1 MIAVSYIKSSLV
13 TDLVN
18 HFTEKKQRRGKVRSP
33 PVTSVPFFLSFSLF
47 FCLDTAKSPSIGLHT
62 LYSPQPCGRVPP
74 CSLTVLKV
82 VLADLQNLVCLRSE
96 RRYPGAV

>member
-62 LYSPQPCGRVPP
+62 CTPLSHVGE
-74 CSLTVLKV
+74 SLPALS
-82 VLADLQNLVCLRSE
+82 QS
-96 RRYPGAV
+96 